1 MANANNTTL
10 VLYTELGDRLN
21 LDSTQATY
29 KTKLLR
35 WLNLSQQLI
44 CGRFPFSF
52 QLGREIVQTNV
63 DKTAGTVVFTNG
75 STTATGSGTAF
86 TAADKYK
93 YINPTSS
100 VNWFQITNVAGQVLT
115 LDVPFA
121 ETTVTGAYTVRQRYY
136 SLTSDVERVFD
147 ITQTDTN
154 QKLIQ
159 MGIWTTD
166 TYQPDQFE
174 VSVPSSYYLFGQDPS
189 VAVSAMPIR
198 QISFF
203 PFPDASYNME
213 VKYLKYVNDL
223 VNDTDIPTIPQQ
235 YHPVLLQY
243 AEWMGEK
250 YLNGDEAPALEQ
262 AEMLMGRMIEQ
273 ETSNDDY
280 FPVLSSTDDTGGT
293 RSNFL
298 PFPSTFQQP

>member
-1 MANANNTTL
+1 MANNTFL
-10 VLYTELGDRLN
+10 ALITETGDRLN
-21 LDSTQATY
+21 LDATQSSY
-29 KTKLLR
+29 KTKISR
-35 WLNLSQQLI
+35 WLNMSQQLI
-44 CGRFPFSF
+44 SGRFPFSW
-52 QLGREIVQTNV
+52 QLGREIVQTVV
-63 DKTAGTVVFTNG
+63 DKTGGTVTFTNG

-93 YINPTSS
+93 FINPTSS
-100 VNWFQITNVAGQVLT
+100 VNWFQITNVSGQTLT
-115 LDVPFA
+115 LDVA
-121 ETTVTGAYTVRQRYY
+121 YNETTVTGAYTVRQRYY
-136 SLTSDVERVFD
+136 SLTNDVERVFD

-154 QKLIQ
+154 EKLTQ

-174 VSVPSSYYLFGQDPS
+174 VSVPTSYYLFGQDPS

-203 PFPDASYNME
+203 PSPDAVYNME
-213 VKYLKYVNDL
+213 VKYLKYISDL
-223 VNDTDIPTIPQQ
+223 VNDTDIPVIPQQ
-235 YHPVLLQY
+235 YFPVLLAY

-250 YLNGDEAPALEQ
+250 YLNGEEGDKLNQ
-262 AEMLMGRMIEQ
+262 AEMLMAKMIEQ
-273 ETSNDDY
+273 ESSNDDY

>member
-1 MANANNTTL
+1 MANNTFL
-10 VLYTELGDRLN
+10 ALYTELGDRLN
-21 LDSTQATY
+21 LDSTQSTY
-29 KTKLLR
+29 KTKLQR
-35 WLNLSQQLI
+35 WLNMSQQLI

-52 QLGREIVQTNV
+52 QLSREIVQTVV
-63 DKTAGTVVFTNG
+63 DKTAGTVTFTNG

-93 YINPTSS
+93 FINPTSS
-100 VNWFQITNVAGQVLT
+100 VNWFQITNVSGQTLT
-115 LDVPFA
+115 LDVA
-121 ETTVTGAYTVRQRYY
+121 YNETTVTGAYTVRQRYY

-154 QKLIQ
+154 QKLTA

-166 TYQPDQFE
+166 TYQPDQFQ
-174 VSVPSSYYLFGQDPS
+174 VSVPTSYYLFGQDPS

-198 QISFF
+198 QVSFF
-203 PFPDASYNME
+203 PFPDAVYNME
-213 VKYLKYVNDL
+213 VKYLKYISDL
-223 VNDTDIPTIPQQ
+223 TNDTDIPVIPQQ
-235 YHPVLLQY
+235 YFPVLLAY

-250 YLNGDEAPALEQ
+250 YLNGEEGDKLNQ
-262 AEMLMGRMIEQ
+262 AEMLMAKMIEQ
-273 ETSNDDY
+273 ESSNDDY

-298 PFPSTFQQP
+298 PFPSQFAQP